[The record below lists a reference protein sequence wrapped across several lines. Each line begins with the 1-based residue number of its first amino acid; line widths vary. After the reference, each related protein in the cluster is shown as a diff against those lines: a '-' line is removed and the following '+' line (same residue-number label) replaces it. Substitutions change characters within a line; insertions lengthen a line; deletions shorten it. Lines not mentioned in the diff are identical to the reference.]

1 MGDIN
6 INQKSIMEPRMAL
19 NLISSC
25 LILPVQELKG
35 TSPLNNNSGAYDK
48 NSHCRVSVGGVGFLT
63 AEILLFSSGKEG
75 PWCLSVTMINTLWQI
90 PEYMHMS
97 SKVAHLLLG

>member
-6 INQKSIMEPRMAL
+6 INQKSIMEPRLAL

-25 LILPVQELKG
+25 LILPVQGEITPKQQFW
-35 TSPLNNNSGAYDK
+35 SIWYR

-75 PWCLSVTMINTLWQI
+75 PWCVRVTMINTLWQI
-90 PEYMHMS
+90 PEYMHVS
-97 SKVAHLLLG
+97 SKVAHLLLA